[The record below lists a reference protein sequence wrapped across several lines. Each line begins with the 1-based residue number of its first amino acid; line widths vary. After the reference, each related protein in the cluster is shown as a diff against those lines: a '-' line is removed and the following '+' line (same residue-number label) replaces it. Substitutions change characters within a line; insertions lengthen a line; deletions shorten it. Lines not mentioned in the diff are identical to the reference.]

1 MASTTTT
8 TLSKADERKL
18 GTYNFHAPNDPS
30 GYDSAAFGLISVYQL
45 VLNAK
50 GDGLKTTSV
59 GRVRFRRRDTELA
72 VKAARRVVKD
82 LNSGT
87 PAALLFPTCGV
98 ISVSSNTKKG

>member
-1 MASTTTT
+1 MASTTA
-8 TLSKADERKL
+8 TLSKADEKKL
-18 GTYNFHAPNDPS
+18 GTYDFYAPNDPS
-30 GYDSAAFGLISVYQL
+30 GYDSAAFGLISIYQR

-72 VKAARRVVKD
+72 VKVTRRVVKD
-82 LNSGT
+82 LNNGT
-87 PAALLFPTCGV
+87 PASSLFPACGV

>member
-1 MASTTTT
+1 MASTTA
-8 TLSKADERKL
+8 TLSKADEKKL
-18 GTYNFHAPNDPS
+18 GTYDFHAPNDPS
-30 GYDSAAFGLISVYQL
+30 GYHPAAFGLITIYKR

-72 VKAARRVVKD
+72 VKTARRVVKD
-82 LNSGT
+82 LNNGT
-87 PAALLFPTCGV
+87 QFALLFPACGV